1 MERIED
7 AITRLGGLA
16 RSSELHRH
24 GHSRAMIAQ
33 ALAAGRIIRVRKGW
47 FASRRLAPESVAAAR
62 IGGAPACV
70 SAARL
75 HGLWVPPAEE
85 GLHVA
90 VRPGTA
96 RLRDPEDAAA
106 PLAPAAGVTV
116 HWTDPRS
123 RTLQAVPEAIAL
135 AARCAGPETAFV
147 LLESAMHRRLIGRGE
162 RALLNSSAP
171 GWFRAWSRHASGLS
185 ESGTESLVKLLLL
198 SLDLPFVQQVR
209 MPDVG
214 RVDFLVGR
222 RLVIEADSRAHH
234 TDLYRDRKRDAVLS
248 VRGFRT
254 LRFMYSQIVYERA
267 EVEAAVVG
275 ALVRGDIAG

>member
-1 MERIED
+1 M
-7 AITRLGGLA
+7 
-16 RSSELHRH
+16 
-24 GHSRAMIAQ
+24 
-33 ALAAGRIIRVRKGW
+33 
-47 FASRRLAPESVAAAR
+47 
-62 IGGAPACV
+62 
-70 SAARL
+70 
-75 HGLWVPPAEE
+75 
-85 GLHVA
+85 
-90 VRPGTA
+90 
-96 RLRDPEDAAA
+96 
-106 PLAPAAGVTV
+106 
-116 HWTDPRS
+116 
-123 RTLQAVPEAIAL
+123 PEAIAL

-162 RALLNSSAP
+162 RALLNSMAP

-222 RLVIEADSRAHH
+222 RLVIEADSRAHQ
-234 TDLYRDRKRDAVLS
+234 TDLYRDRRRDAVLS